1 MSGTLSPEVF
11 KYSIGFFVVFSL
23 TGIIFTIIYLS
34 SLSDT
39 VITKTNIISY
49 FGWLIVGIIT
59 IISMGQIYEKNISR
73 NISLI
78 VGLYVLYAFLSLII
92 LIHFY
97 KIMMDGK
104 SFNNKVI
111 KNYRMAIGIL
121 NIAIF
126 SLFGTTVF
134 MDLRLLRSPERINVG
149 NLKIGNVTITLV
161 YLTCMIFSIYS
172 LYVITSSISTYSIT
186 DG

>member
-1 MSGTLSPEVF
+1 MSGILSPDML

-23 TGIIFTIIYLS
+23 TGVIFTIIYLTT
-34 SLSDT
+34 LSPS
-39 VITKTNIISY
+39 VITQSNIISH
-49 FGWLIVGIIT
+49 FGWLIVGIIS
-59 IISMGQIYEKNISR
+59 IVSMGQMYEKNISH

-78 VGLYVLYAFLSLII
+78 VGIYVLYAFLSLIL

-97 KIMMDGK
+97 KIMLDGK
-104 SFNNKVI
+104 SFNNAVI

-126 SLFGTTVF
+126 CLFGFTVY
-134 MDLRLLRSPERINVG
+134 MDLRLLGSPERVNAK
-149 NLKIGNVTITLV
+149 NLKIGNVVITMI

-172 LYVITSSISTYSIT
+172 LYVINSSISTYSIT